1 MRRRHAVLLAAL
13 STVAAIAACTL
24 NPQPLPPADFAN
36 AATDSDA
43 SPRSDSGSFGTGPE
57 SPGTTDAAAGT
68 PSADADGA
76 VDDGGDGGLGDGG
89 DAGDAADADGG

>member
-24 NPQPLPPADFAN
+24 NPQPLPPADFAG

-43 SPRSDSGSFGTGPE
+43 SPRSDGGSFGTGPE
-57 SPGTTDAAAGT
+57 SPGTSDAAAGT
-68 PSADADGA
+68 TTAVTADS
-76 VDDGGDGGLGDGG
+76 VT
-89 DAGDAADADGG
+89 AATPAMRPTPTAAERAAARA